1 MISENLLGD
10 IFEECIP
17 LFIALGD
24 RTRLTILQ
32 CLFETQ
38 TTGEGRIPGLNVNEI
53 TDRTSLS
60 RPAVSHHL
68 KILKDTGL
76 IDVLR
81 KGVCNYYY
89 LTNKSAIDKLGRLK
103 EELEKYPEST
113 LLQPYTRNIECLLR
127 TYFPVT
133 SNINT
138 VHKNDTLSP
147 AFHIH
152 KCISD
157 LSNVKVPS

>member
-1 MISENLLGD
+1 MTSDNLLGD

-38 TTGEGRIPGLNVNEI
+38 TTGESRIPGLNVNEI

-60 RPAVSHHL
+60 RPAVSH
-68 KILKDTGL
+68 
-76 IDVLR
+76 
-81 KGVCNYYY
+81 YYY

-103 EELEKYPEST
+103 KELEKYPES
-113 LLQPYTRNIECLLR
+113 
-127 TYFPVT
+127 
-133 SNINT
+133 
-138 VHKNDTLSP
+138 
-147 AFHIH
+147 
-152 KCISD
+152 
-157 LSNVKVPS
+157 

>member
-1 MISENLLGD
+1 MTSDNLLGD

-17 LFIALGD
+17 LFIALG
-24 RTRLTILQ
+24 
-32 CLFETQ
+32 
-38 TTGEGRIPGLNVNEI
+38 
-53 TDRTSLS
+53 DRTSLS

-103 EELEKYPEST
+103 EELEKYPES
-113 LLQPYTRNIECLLR
+113 
-127 TYFPVT
+127 
-133 SNINT
+133 
-138 VHKNDTLSP
+138 
-147 AFHIH
+147 
-152 KCISD
+152 
-157 LSNVKVPS
+157 

>member
-1 MISENLLGD
+1 MTSDNLLGD

-17 LFIALGD
+17 LFISLGD

-38 TTGEGRIPGLNVNEI
+38 TTGESRIPGLNVNEI

-76 IDVLR
+76 IDVLK

-103 EELEKYPEST
+103 KELEKYPES
-113 LLQPYTRNIECLLR
+113 
-127 TYFPVT
+127 
-133 SNINT
+133 
-138 VHKNDTLSP
+138 
-147 AFHIH
+147 
-152 KCISD
+152 
-157 LSNVKVPS
+157 

>member
-60 RPAVSHHL
+60 RPYRPDRCFKKRRVQLLLSHKQKRH
-68 KILKDTGL
+68 
-76 IDVLR
+76 R
-81 KGVCNYYY
+81 Q
-89 LTNKSAIDKLGRLK
+89 AR
-103 EELEKYPEST
+103 
-113 LLQPYTRNIECLLR
+113 
-127 TYFPVT
+127 
-133 SNINT
+133 
-138 VHKNDTLSP
+138 P
-147 AFHIH
+147 AERRA
-152 KCISD
+152 
-157 LSNVKVPS
+157 

>member
-1 MISENLLGD
+1 MIAENLLGD

-60 RPAVSHHL
+60 P
-68 KILKDTGL
+68 
-76 IDVLR
+76 
-81 KGVCNYYY
+81 C
-89 LTNKSAIDKLGRLK
+89 
-103 EELEKYPEST
+103 
-113 LLQPYTRNIECLLR
+113 C
-127 TYFPVT
+127 
-133 SNINT
+133 
-138 VHKNDTLSP
+138 LSP
-147 AFHIH
+147 FKDFKRYRPDRCFKKRRVQLLLSH
-152 KCISD
+152 KQKRHRQARS
-157 LSNVKVPS
+157 SERRA

>member
-1 MISENLLGD
+1 MTSDNLLGD

-38 TTGEGRIPGLNVNEI
+38 T
-53 TDRTSLS
+53 
-60 RPAVSHHL
+60 
-68 KILKDTGL
+68 
-76 IDVLR
+76 DVLK

-103 EELEKYPEST
+103 EELEKYPES
-113 LLQPYTRNIECLLR
+113 
-127 TYFPVT
+127 
-133 SNINT
+133 
-138 VHKNDTLSP
+138 
-147 AFHIH
+147 
-152 KCISD
+152 
-157 LSNVKVPS
+157 

>member
-53 TDRTSLS
+53 TGPDKSLPSSCLSPFKDFKRYRPDRCFKKRRVQLLLS
-60 RPAVSHHL
+60 HKQKRHRQARPAE
-68 KILKDTGL
+68 
-76 IDVLR
+76 R
-81 KGVCNYYY
+81 R
-89 LTNKSAIDKLGRLK
+89 A
-103 EELEKYPEST
+103 
-113 LLQPYTRNIECLLR
+113 
-127 TYFPVT
+127 
-133 SNINT
+133 
-138 VHKNDTLSP
+138 
-147 AFHIH
+147 
-152 KCISD
+152 
-157 LSNVKVPS
+157 

>member
-81 KGVCNYYY
+81 KVQ
-89 LTNKSAIDKLGRLK
+89 
-103 EELEKYPEST
+103 
-113 LLQPYTRNIECLLR
+113 LLL
-127 TYFPVT
+127 
-133 SNINT
+133 S
-138 VHKNDTLSP
+138 HKQKRHRQARSSERR
-147 AFHIH
+147 A
-152 KCISD
+152 
-157 LSNVKVPS
+157 

>member
-53 TDRTSLS
+53 S
-60 RPAVSHHL
+60 
-68 KILKDTGL
+68 
-76 IDVLR
+76 
-81 KGVCNYYY
+81 C
-89 LTNKSAIDKLGRLK
+89 
-103 EELEKYPEST
+103 
-113 LLQPYTRNIECLLR
+113 
-127 TYFPVT
+127 
-133 SNINT
+133 
-138 VHKNDTLSP
+138 LSP
-147 AFHIH
+147 FKDFKRYRPDRCFKKRRVQLLLSH
-152 KCISD
+152 KQKRHRQARS
-157 LSNVKVPS
+157 SERRA